1 MVRAGDR
8 KERGGVGKR
17 TNSYSDL
24 GILSGGRSKNCN
36 RGNSVMQAFPNP
48 TRPISYELRD
58 CSTLQSLPFGD
69 RPTGIELSDPFWNAA
84 APPSRLGGRLTG
96 GALAKTVGSFYD
108 PYGRGS
114 ALGAAPRVT
123 P

>member
-8 KERGGVGKR
+8 KERGAVGKR

-48 TRPISYELRD
+48 TRPISYVLRD
-58 CSTLQSLPFGD
+58 CSTLQSLPGGFRQIGKRD
-69 RPTGIELSDPFWNAA
+69 SPNDNLNDTLRKIKQNALRP
-84 APPSRLGGRLTG
+84 
-96 GALAKTVGSFYD
+96 GS
-108 PYGRGS
+108 
-114 ALGAAPRVT
+114 
-123 P
+123 